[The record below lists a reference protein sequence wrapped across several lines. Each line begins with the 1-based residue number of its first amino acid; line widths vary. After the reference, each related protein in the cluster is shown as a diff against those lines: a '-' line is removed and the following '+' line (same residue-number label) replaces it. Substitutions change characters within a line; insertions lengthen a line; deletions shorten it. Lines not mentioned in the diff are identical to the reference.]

1 MKLDDIPCN
10 VYPHRGAEVTLMLPG
25 RGMVRIAFGSGDN
38 LDEEDCSQRDENGHL
53 IDRYVMI
60 YEYALPPVDCTWTA
74 SPESRVQV
82 AHANAV
88 DGLLFP
94 ETDGGEMMYSSRTFR
109 GGDIRDLIV
118 PALEFIEWPTDLSAY
133 ALVDVS
139 GAVSRRMK
147 HPRGW
152 SKLTKRKARD
162 GKDEG

>member
-10 VYPHRGAEVTLMLPG
+10 VYPHRGAEVTLLLPG

-38 LDEEDCSQRDENGHL
+38 LDEEDRAQRDDNGHL

-60 YEYALPPVDCTWTA
+60 YEYALPPVDCTWTTPA
-74 SPESRVQV
+74 ELQGGR
-82 AHANAV
+82 ADAV

-109 GGDIRDLIV
+109 GGDIRDLVV

-133 ALVDVS
+133 VLVDVS
-139 GAVSRRMK
+139 GAVSRRRK

-152 SKLTKRKARD
+152 PKPTKRKDKD

>member
-10 VYPHRGAEVTLMLPG
+10 VHPHRDAEVTLLLPG

-38 LDEEDCSQRDENGHL
+38 LDAEDCAQRDDNGHL

-60 YEYALPPVDCTWTA
+60 YEYELPPVDCTWTTPA
-74 SPESRVQV
+74 ELQGGR
-82 AHANAV
+82 ADAV

-109 GGDIRDLIV
+109 GGDIRDLVV

-133 ALVDVS
+133 VLVDVS